1 VSQFERPPELT
12 GNVTIVRGGLGAR
25 IIGFVIFLLVLAA
38 IVAVVAVLL
47 PFALVAVIIGA
58 VLLALLVAW
67 IRFRIWWVKLRAP
80 NGALDG
86 RRNVRVRGPGDERD
100 VV

>member
-1 VSQFERPPELT
+1 
-12 GNVTIVRGGLGAR
+12 
-25 IIGFVIFLLVLAA
+25 
-38 IVAVVAVLL
+38 VAVV
-47 PFALVAVIIGA
+47 IGA